1 MTLEYFA
8 TVRPT
13 YLENWPRALHTLSL
27 RQMSLPLTREE
38 AEVLGR
44 QAGAAPRGWSTRK
57 TPEGLERV
65 SRELGEALRHFPSGA
80 FVRLGSRSAKDSQH
94 ALFRGLRVS
103 SAAEALSLL
112 TSGSARVAFDLRLAL
127 RQGYTP
133 CLFVR
138 EWLDLPAW
146 AELRCFMRG
155 WQLVGVTQY
164 NCRGLGAS
172 PELHAHASR
181 LRAAIEAFF
190 VPFCEACHLDDV
202 VFDVFAVT
210 PLPEAPALPAIRL
223 LELNPFFPQTDP
235 GLFTWAHGGD
245 FDGSFRIVPPGAPV
259 APER

>member
-1 MTLEYFA
+1 MTPEYFA

-13 YLENWPRALHTLSL
+13 YLENWPRALHALSL
-27 RQMSLPLTREE
+27 RQASIPLTREE

-44 QAGAAPRGWSTRK
+44 QARAAPRGWNSRK

-103 SAAEALSLL
+103 SVAEALSLL
-112 TSGSARVAFDLRLAL
+112 TSGSARVAFDLLLAL

-133 CLFVR
+133 HLFVR

-155 WQLVGVTQY
+155 RQLVGVTQY
-164 NCRGLGAS
+164 DCDGLGAS
-172 PELHAHASR
+172 PELHAHAPR

-190 VPFCEACHLDDV
+190 VPFREACHLDDV
-202 VFDVFAVT
+202 VFDVFAIT
-210 PLPEAPALPAIRL
+210 PLPEVPALPAIRL
-223 LELNPFFPQTDP
+223 LELNPFFLRTNP

-245 FDGSFRIVPPGAPV
+245 FDGSFRIVPPRSSEALEG
-259 APER
+259 

>member
-1 MTLEYFA
+1 
-8 TVRPT
+8 
-13 YLENWPRALHTLSL
+13 
-27 RQMSLPLTREE
+27 
-38 AEVLGR
+38 
-44 QAGAAPRGWSTRK
+44 
-57 TPEGLERV
+57 
-65 SRELGEALRHFPSGA
+65 
-80 FVRLGSRSAKDSQH
+80 VRLGSRSAKDSQH

-133 CLFVR
+133 HLFIR

-146 AELRCFMRG
+146 AELRCFMRRRR
-155 WQLVGVTQY
+155 LVGVTQY

-172 PELHAHASR
+172 PELHAHTSR
-181 LRAAIEAFF
+181 LRAAVDAFF
-190 VPFCEACHLDDV
+190 ALFCKACHLDDV

-210 PLPEAPALPAIRL
+210 PLPEAPALPTIRL

-245 FDGSFRIVPPGAPV
+245 FDGSFRITPPGAPV
-259 APER
+259 AVEG